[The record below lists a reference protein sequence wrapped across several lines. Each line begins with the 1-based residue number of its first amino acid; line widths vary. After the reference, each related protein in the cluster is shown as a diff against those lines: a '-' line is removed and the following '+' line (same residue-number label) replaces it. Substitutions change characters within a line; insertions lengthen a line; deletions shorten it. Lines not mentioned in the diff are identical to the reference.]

1 VKKKPEEQTFEQ
13 ALANLE
19 AAVAAMEKGDVP
31 LAELVS
37 RYEEASR
44 LLARCRACLDQAQM
58 TVERLRSGAT
68 AQSPVTEPLAP
79 QATQTPS
86 SGMDD

>member
-1 VKKKPEEQTFEQ
+1 MKKKPEEQTFEQ

-37 RYEEASR
+37 RYEEASK
-44 LLARCRACLDQAQM
+44 LLARCRDCLDQAQM
-58 TVERLRSGAT
+58 TVERLRSGST
-68 AQSPVTEPLAP
+68 AQNVATEPLAP
-79 QATQTPS
+79 QTSQPGT
-86 SGMDD
+86 DD